1 MNKVE
6 ELREYFNNA
15 YGLEKE
21 WPKTFEVS
29 AELYGRCCQAVFD
42 KEGDKELYWDVVL
55 DGESKPWIIMKSI
68 SLGPNRGLMF
78 KNVELLIKK
87 EK

>member
-29 AELYGRCCQAVFD
+29 AELYGRVCQTVFD
-42 KEGDKELYWDVVL
+42 WHIRNLLCVMIPG
-55 DGESKPWIIMKSI
+55 
-68 SLGPNRGLMF
+68 RGYNIARVAVGQNGGIMF

-87 EK
+87 EKE